1 MCLKA
6 YSTLLLKYGF
16 QQTIVIETTVT
27 SDRENIS
34 LNMLGNPKKRKGK
47 RKETLPNRKDILDE
61 NTVEEPRRE
70 TACPSIHEK
79 DTNQA

>member
-16 QQTIVIETTVT
+16 QQTMVIETTIM

-47 RKETLPNRKDILDE
+47 RKETLPRGKDMLEED
-61 NTVEEPRRE
+61 TVDEPRRE